1 MTLDFAAARQTMV
14 DTQVRPNDVP
24 DLALQAAMRKVPR
37 EACCP
42 ADKAYLAYADA
53 EVEYA
58 PGRWLLRP
66 RDVAKMLF
74 AVRPRVGDKVLA
86 IAAPY
91 AAAVLTEMGLDV
103 TRLDAGDLKAP
114 PAGPWDIIVC
124 EGAVAVIP
132 PAWPKA
138 LAVGGRLA
146 VAVREGRAGRMT
158 LIVRGAEDLGS
169 RQVFECT
176 PPVMAGFEPEVGFAF

>member
-1 MTLDFAAARQTMV
+1 MTIDFAAARQTMV

-24 DLALQAAMRKVPR
+24 DLAIQAAMRKVAR

-42 ADKAYLAYADA
+42 SDKAFLAYADA

-66 RDVAKMLF
+66 RDVGKLLHT
-74 AVRPRVGDKVLA
+74 VRPRVGDKVLA

-91 AAAVLTEMGLDV
+91 AALVLAEIGLEV
-103 TRLDAGDLKAP
+103 KRLDDGDLKTP

-124 EGAVAVIP
+124 EGAVASVP
-132 PAWPKA
+132 PAWTGA

-158 LIVRGAEDLGS
+158 LIVRGAEDIGA

-176 PPVMAGFEPEVGFAF
+176 PPVMAGFEAEVGFAF

>member
-1 MTLDFAAARQTMV
+1 MTLDFAAARDTMV

-24 DLALQAAMRKVPR
+24 DLAIQAAMRRAPR
-37 EACCP
+37 ETCCP
-42 ADKAYLAYADA
+42 ADKSFLAYADA

-66 RDVAKMLF
+66 RDVAKLLY
-74 AVRPRVGDKVLA
+74 AVKPKPGETALA

-91 AAAVLTEMGLDV
+91 AALVLETLGLKV
-103 TRLDAGDLKAP
+103 TRLDAGDLKSP
-114 PAGPWDIIVC
+114 PAGAFDIVVC
-124 EGAVAVIP
+124 EGAVSSIP
-132 PAWPKA
+132 AAWTRA

-146 VAVREGRAGRMT
+146 VVVREGRAGRMT
-158 LIVRGAEDLGS
+158 LVLRGAEDLAS

-176 PPVMAGFEPEVGFAF
+176 PPIMAGFEPEVGFAF

>member
-24 DLALQAAMRKVPR
+24 DLAIQAAMRKVPR

-124 EGAVAVIP
+124 EGAVACIP

-158 LIVRGAEDLGS
+158 LIVRGPEDLGS
-169 RQVFECT
+169 RQVFEST
-176 PPVMAGFEPEVGFAF
+176 PPVLAGFEPEVGFAF

>member
-24 DLALQAAMRKVPR
+24 DLAIQVAMRRVPR
-37 EACCP
+37 ETCCP
-42 ADKAYLAYADA
+42 ADKAYMAYADA

-66 RDVAKMLF
+66 RDVAKMLQ

-91 AAAVLTEMGLDV
+91 AAAVLAEIGLAV
-103 TRLDAGDLKAP
+103 TRQDDGDLKTP
-114 PAGPWDIIVC
+114 LAGAWDIIVC
-124 EGAVAVIP
+124 EGAVSSIP
-132 PAWPKA
+132 PAWAKA

-146 VAVREGRAGRMT
+146 APVREGRSGRMT
-158 LIVRGAEDLGS
+158 LVVRGAEDLGS

>member
-24 DLALQAAMRKVPR
+24 DLAIQGAMRRVAR
-37 EACCP
+37 EALCP

-66 RDVAKMLF
+66 RDVGKMLH
-74 AVRPRVGDKVLA
+74 AVRPRAGDKVLA

-91 AAAVLTEMGLDV
+91 AAAVLAEMGLSV
-103 TRLDAGDLKAP
+103 TRHDDGDLKTP
-114 PAGPWDIIVC
+114 PAGPWDIIIC
-124 EGAVAVIP
+124 EGAVAAVP
-132 PAWPKA
+132 PAWPKT

-146 VAVREGRAGRMT
+146 VAVRVCRAGRMT
-158 LIVRGAEDLGS
+158 LVTRGAEDIGQ
-169 RQVFECT
+169 RQVFEST
-176 PPVMAGFEPEVGFAF
+176 PPILAGFEPEVGFAF